1 MKIFVCN
8 VSKNIFF
15 RNFHRTNV
23 KYNILRKPKYD
34 EIAAWQMSDETL
46 FWEWIYSAPFF
57 LPFPRI
63 NPRRASRT
71 KNRPDN
77 ASSFHGLE
85 FSTIQPKAPFV
96 GIQLLSSH
104 DVYGQAGPPARA
116 NQPETHVS
124 TFARPYPRSVGGCE
138 TSANIESRR
147 PRNAPKNVILL
158 KIQFYREKK
167 YRWGIFKLDASWLC
181 YQTC

>member
-1 MKIFVCN
+1 MFKKNDIFQKF
-8 VSKNIFF
+8 SQDEYEIFF
-15 RNFHRTNV
+15 RNQNMMKSLPE
-23 KYNILRKPKYD
+23 KYWTRPYFENGYIPH
-34 EIAAWQMSDETL
+34 ITA
-46 FWEWIYSAPFF
+46 FF
-57 LPFPRI
+57 LLFPRI

-71 KNRPDN
+71 RNRPDN

-96 GIQLLSSH
+96 GVQLLSSH

-138 TSANIESRR
+138 RQRIQNHVGQEML
-147 PRNAPKNVILL
+147 PKIL
-158 KIQFYREKK
+158 
-167 YRWGIFKLDASWLC
+167 IF
-181 YQTC
+181 